1 MTDGL
6 INSVPLLI
14 CPGKVF
20 ERKYNASSIVNTGAG
35 MEIAYEDFVA
45 ENIREK
51 ADLIIGD
58 ESYAKQAGMLGRR
71 LLQLGGCSNIV
82 RECEL

>member
-6 INSVPLLI
+6 INGVPLLI

-35 MEIAYEDFVA
+35 MEIAYDEFTA

-51 ADLIIGD
+51 ADHIIAD
-58 ESYAKQAGMLGRR
+58 SSYAKQASMLGRR
-71 LLQLGGCSNIV
+71 LLQLGGCDNIV
-82 RECEL
+82 RECG